1 MKNILLYFCLV
12 TTTLSGQTLSDKLL
26 QEENPSSAKTD
37 VLLKEINERIY
48 LLRSQLQ
55 EGYHQVQ
62 TLYDTKA
69 DEEQFHALLAEVN
82 AMKQKIQAQEK
93 QWREIVIKESKQE
106 EEGYALWDQEETTLA
121 HLIIEYGALDY
132 LYIVPPEMANM
143 KLNMHSNVPIPRESW
158 NDVLEIIL
166 SHNGIGIKNINPY
179 ARQLYLLKQEPA
191 CIERIAS
198 SLEQLLLTPEHSR
211 VFYVFS
217 PPIEHIKSIKQ
228 FFEKFS
234 DPKQTFIYQ
243 IGPKIGIVSNREE
256 VQKIL
261 NLYQSIW
268 GQMQGRV
275 SRVIPVLKMSVK
287 EMEKI
292 LQSFFSESIEKARP
306 HFNKN
311 EQEGFTIFSLLQGN
325 SLVAIGR
332 KEVVDKA
339 ERVVRETE
347 DQLQNPAE
355 MTVYL
360 YPCRHSSPND
370 LAQILEKVYTSLL
383 AASSDTKKEAEL
395 NYSAPGTP
403 FKMPPDGYPPVPP
416 LVVAPKPIHSNTLS
430 TVEIDY
436 GSDHFI
442 PDPKTGTLL
451 MVVRRDA
458 LGKIKD
464 LIRNL
469 DIPKKM
475 VQIEVLLFEKQ
486 LNCENSLGMNLLKLG
501 SKNVLKWSSNVAP
514 SGSGVLEFLLHNN
527 SSKHFP
533 AYDLAYSFLMSQD
546 DIQLNAAPSIITVN
560 QTPATI
566 SIVEEI
572 SINNG
577 AAPLDTN
584 KGTAFEKSFSRA
596 QYGIVI
602 TLVPTIHLPFI
613 DEIHMEETG
622 FVTLKTNVTFDTTR
636 QDEHKDRP
644 LVNRRHIENEVCIA
658 DGQTVILGG
667 LRRKASQD
675 KEEKIPFLGDIPGL
689 GKLFGATK
697 LRSNDTEMFIFITP
711 KIILDAKEQ
720 LQQILHEELRK
731 RPGDQ
736 PEFLDCLVEAQEKA
750 RYKKIQNGL
759 NCLAEK

>member
-1 MKNILLYFCLV
+1 MKNILLYFCLAII
-12 TTTLSGQTLSDKLL
+12 TLSGQTLSDKLL

-37 VLLKEINERIY
+37 VLLKGINERIH
-48 LLRSQLQ
+48 LLRAQLQ

-62 TLYDTKA
+62 TLYDTQA
-69 DEEQFHALLAEVN
+69 NEEQFHALLAEVN
-82 AMKQKIQAQEK
+82 EVKQEIQEQEK

-121 HLIIEYGALDY
+121 HLIVEYGALDY

-166 SHNGIGIKNINPY
+166 SHNGIGIRNINPY

-211 VFYVFS
+211 VFYLFS
-217 PPIEHIKSIKQ
+217 PPIEHIKSIRQ

-261 NLYQSIW
+261 HLYQSVW

-292 LQSFFSESIEKARP
+292 LQSFFSESIEKTRP
-306 HFNKN
+306 HLNKN
-311 EQEGFTIFSLLQGN
+311 EQEGLTIFSLLQGN

-383 AASSDTKKEAEL
+383 ATSSDTKKEAGL
-395 NYSAPGTP
+395 NYSAPGAP
-403 FKMPPDGYPPVPP
+403 FKIPPDGYPPVPP
-416 LVVAPKPIHSNTLS
+416 LVVAPKPINSNTLS

-464 LIRNL
+464 LLRNL
-469 DIPKKM
+469 DIPKRM

-501 SKNVLKWSSNVAP
+501 TKNVLKWSSNVAP
-514 SGSGVLEFLLHNN
+514 SGSGVLEFLLHNK
-527 SSKHFP
+527 SSRHFP

-560 QTPATI
+560 QTPAVI
-566 SIVEEI
+566 NIVEEI

-596 QYGIVI
+596 QYGIMI
-602 TLVPTIHLPFI
+602 TLVPTIHPPSM
-613 DEIHMEETG
+613 DEIDMEETG
-622 FVTLKTNVTFDTTR
+622 FVTIKTNIGFDTTR
-636 QDEHKDRP
+636 NDEHKDRP
-644 LVNRRHIENEVCIA
+644 LVHRRHIENEVCIA
-658 DGQTVILGG
+658 DGQTIILGG
-667 LRRKASQD
+667 LRRRASQD

-720 LQQILHEELRK
+720 LEQILYEELKK

-750 RYKKIQNGL
+750 RYKKIKSGL
-759 NCLAEK
+759 KHLG

>member
-1 MKNILLYFCLV
+1 MKNIFICFCLV
-12 TTTLSGQTLSDKLL
+12 TATLWGQTLSDKLF
-26 QEENPSSAKTD
+26 QDENQSSVKTD

-48 LLRSQLQ
+48 VLRAQLQ

-62 TLYDTKA
+62 TLHNIEA
-69 DEEQFHALLAEVN
+69 EEEKFHALLADVN
-82 AMKQKIQAQEK
+82 IIKQTIHSLEK
-93 QWREIVIKESKQE
+93 QWREIVIKEAKQE

-143 KLNMHSNVPIPRESW
+143 KLSMHSNVPIPRESW

-217 PPIEHIKSIKQ
+217 PPIEHIKSVRQ

-234 DPKQTFIYQ
+234 DSKQTFIYQ
-243 IGPKIGIVSNREE
+243 IGSKLGIVSNREE

-261 NLYQSIW
+261 QLYQTVW

-275 SRVIPVLKMSVK
+275 SRVIPILKMSVK

-292 LQSFFSESIEKARP
+292 IQSFFNESIEKIRP
-306 HFNKN
+306 LSKN
-311 EQEGFTIFSLLQGN
+311 EPEGLTVFSLTQGN
-325 SLVAIGR
+325 SLVVIGR
-332 KEVVDKA
+332 KEAVDKA

-383 AASSDTKKEAEL
+383 AASSDTKQEAGL
-395 NYSAPGTP
+395 NYSAPGSP

-416 LVVAPKPIHSNTLS
+416 LVVAPKPINSNTLS

-442 PDPKTGTLL
+442 PDPKTGNLL

-486 LNCENSLGMNLLKLG
+486 LCCENSLGMNLLKLG
-501 SKNVLKWSSNVAP
+501 TKNILKWSSNVAP

-602 TLVPTIHLPFI
+602 TLVPTIHIPFI
-613 DEIHMEETG
+613 ERAEEGEKG

-636 QDEHKDRP
+636 HAAENKDRP

-667 LRRKASQD
+667 LRRRASQD

-720 LQQILHEELRK
+720 LQQILYEELKK

-736 PEFLDCLVEAQEKA
+736 PEFLDCLVQAQEKA
-750 RYKKIQNGL
+750 KHKKIEKGL
-759 NCLAEK
+759 NCLAGR

>member
-1 MKNILLYFCLV
+1 MKNLLLYFCLA
-12 TTTLSGQTLSDKLL
+12 TITLSGQTLSDKLV
-26 QEENPSSAKTD
+26 QEENPSSIKTD
-37 VLLKEINERIY
+37 LLLKQINEQIY
-48 LLRSQLQ
+48 ILRSQLQ

-62 TLYDTKA
+62 ALHDREA
-69 DEEQFHALLAEVN
+69 NEEQFHALLAEVN
-82 AMKQKIQAQEK
+82 AMKQKIQDQEK
-93 QWREIVIKESKQE
+93 QWRELVLKESKQN

-217 PPIEHIKSIKQ
+217 PPIEHIKSVKQ

-234 DPKQTFIYQ
+234 DPKQTFVYQ
-243 IGPKIGIVSNREE
+243 IGSKIGIVSNREE

-261 NLYQSIW
+261 HLYQNVW

-292 LQSFFSESIEKARP
+292 LQSFFSESIEKMRP
-306 HFNKN
+306 LNKN
-311 EQEGFTIFSLLQGN
+311 EQEGLTIFSLLQGN

-360 YPCRHSSPND
+360 YPCRHSSPDD

-383 AASSDTKKEAEL
+383 AASSDTKKEAGL
-395 NYSAPGTP
+395 NYSAPGPP

-436 GSDHFI
+436 GSNHFI
-442 PDPKTGTLL
+442 PDAKTGTLL

-458 LGKIKD
+458 LEKIKD

-501 SKNVLKWSSNVAP
+501 TKNVLKWNSNVAP

-546 DIQLNAAPSIITVN
+546 DIQLNAAPSVITVN

-602 TLVPTIHLPFI
+602 TLIPTIHLPFI
-613 DEIHMEETG
+613 DQVDMEETG

-636 QDEHKDRP
+636 HDEHKDRP

-720 LQQILHEELRK
+720 LQQILYEELKK

-736 PEFLDCLVEAQEKA
+736 PEFLECLVEAQEKA
-750 RYKKIQNGL
+750 RYQKIESGL
-759 NCLAEK
+759 KHLG

>member
-1 MKNILLYFCLV
+1 MKNIFICFCLV
-12 TTTLSGQTLSDKLL
+12 TATLWGQTLSDKLF
-26 QEENPSSAKTD
+26 QNESQSSAKTD
-37 VLLKEINERIY
+37 VLLKEINEQIY
-48 LLRSQLQ
+48 VLRAQLQ

-62 TLYDTKA
+62 TLHSIEA
-69 DEEQFHALLAEVN
+69 EEEKFHTLLAKVN
-82 AMKQKIQAQEK
+82 TLKQTIYSLEK
-93 QWREIVIKESKQE
+93 QWREIVVKEAKQG

-121 HLIIEYGALDY
+121 HLIVEYGALDY

-143 KLNMHSNVPIPRESW
+143 KLSMHSNVPIPRESW

-198 SLEQLLLTPEHSR
+198 SLEQLLLAPEHSR

-217 PPIEHIKSIKQ
+217 PPIEHIKSIRQ
-228 FFEKFS
+228 FLEKFS
-234 DPKQTFIYQ
+234 DSKQTFIYQ
-243 IGPKIGIVSNREE
+243 IASKLGIVANREE
-256 VQKIL
+256 VQRIL
-261 NLYQSIW
+261 QLYQTVW

-275 SRVIPVLKMSVK
+275 SRVIPILKMPVK

-292 LQSFFSESIEKARP
+292 IQSFFNESIEKVRP
-306 HFNKN
+306 LSKN
-311 EQEGFTIFSLLQGN
+311 EPEGLTVFSLLQGN
-325 SLVAIGR
+325 SLVVIGR
-332 KEVVDKA
+332 KEAVDKA

-395 NYSAPGTP
+395 NYSAPGSP
-403 FKMPPDGYPPVPP
+403 FRMPPDGYPPVPP
-416 LVVAPKPIHSNTLS
+416 LVVAPKPINSNTLS

-442 PDPKTGTLL
+442 PDPKTGNLL

-501 SKNVLKWSSNVAP
+501 TKNILKWSSNVAP

-546 DIQLNAAPSIITVN
+546 DIQLNAAPSIVTVN

-613 DEIHMEETG
+613 ERADEEEKG

-636 QDEHKDRP
+636 HASEHQDRP

-667 LRRKASQD
+667 LRRRASQD

-720 LQQILHEELRK
+720 LQQILYEELKK

-750 RYKKIQNGL
+750 KYKKIEKGL
-759 NCLAEK
+759 NCLAGR

>member
-1 MKNILLYFCLV
+1 MKNILLYFCLA
-12 TTTLSGQTLSDKLL
+12 TTTLWGQTLSDKLV
-26 QEENPSSAKTD
+26 QKENAESSVKTD
-37 VLLKEINERIY
+37 ALLKEINERICV
-48 LLRSQLQ
+48 LRAQLQ

-62 TLYDTKA
+62 VLHDKEA
-69 DEEQFHALLAEVN
+69 EEEKFHALLADVN
-82 AMKQKIQAQEK
+82 SMKQKIYSLEK
-93 QWREIVIKESKQE
+93 QWREIIITDAKQE

-166 SHNGIGIKNINPY
+166 THNGIGIKNINPY
-179 ARQLYLLKQEPA
+179 ARQLYLFKQEPA

-198 SLEQLLLTPEHSR
+198 SLEQLLLIPEHSR

-217 PPIEHIKSIKQ
+217 PPIEHIKSVQQ
-228 FFEKFS
+228 FLEKFS
-234 DPKQTFIYQ
+234 DHKHTFIYQ
-243 IGPKIGIVSNREE
+243 IGSKLGIVSNREE

-261 NLYQSIW
+261 HLYQTVW
-268 GQMQGRV
+268 GQMQGKV
-275 SRVIPVLKMSVK
+275 SRVIPIVKMSVK

-292 LQSFFSESIEKARP
+292 VQSFFSESLEKMRP
-306 HFNKN
+306 HLSKSD
-311 EQEGFTIFSLLQGN
+311 QEGLTIFPLLQGN
-325 SLVAIGR
+325 SLVFIGR
-332 KEVVDKA
+332 KEVVDRA

-395 NYSAPGTP
+395 SYSAPGAP

-416 LVVAPKPIHSNTLS
+416 LVVAPKPINSNTLS

-501 SKNVLKWSSNVAP
+501 TKNILQWTSNVAP

-546 DIQLNAAPSIITVN
+546 DIQLNAAPSIVTVN

-596 QYGIVI
+596 QYGITI
-602 TLVPTIHLPFI
+602 TLVPTIHLPSIEQDI
-613 DEIHMEETG
+613 DDKG

-636 QDEHKDRP
+636 HDEHKDRP

-667 LRRKASQD
+667 LRRRASQD
-675 KEEKIPFLGDIPGL
+675 KEQKIPLLGDIPGL

-720 LQQILHEELRK
+720 LEQILYEELKK

-736 PEFLDCLVEAQEKA
+736 PEFLDCLVQAQEKT
-750 RYKKIQNGL
+750 RQKKIEAGL
-759 NCLAEK
+759 ASLK

>member
-1 MKNILLYFCLV
+1 MKNILLYFCLA

-26 QEENPSSAKTD
+26 QEENRSSAKTD

-55 EGYHQVQ
+55 EGYRQVQ

-82 AMKQKIQAQEK
+82 AMKQKLQSQEK

-166 SHNGIGIKNINPY
+166 SHNGIGIKNINSY

-211 VFYVFS
+211 IFYVFS
-217 PPIEHIKSIKQ
+217 PPIEHIKSVKQ

-261 NLYQSIW
+261 HLYQSVW

-306 HFNKN
+306 HFTKK
-311 EQEGFTIFSLLQGN
+311 EQEGLTVFSLLQGN

-370 LAQILEKVYTSLL
+370 LAQVLEKVYTSLL

-403 FKMPPDGYPPVPP
+403 FKTPPDGYPPVPP

-430 TVEIDY
+430 TVGIDY

-442 PDPKTGTLL
+442 PDSKTGTLL

-613 DEIHMEETG
+613 DEIDMEETG

-636 QDEHKDRP
+636 HDEHKDRP

-720 LQQILHEELRK
+720 LQQILYEELRK

-759 NCLAEK
+759 SCLAEK

>member
-1 MKNILLYFCLV
+1 MKNIFICFCLV
-12 TTTLSGQTLSDKLL
+12 TATLWGQTLSDKLF
-26 QEENPSSAKTD
+26 QDENQSSAKTD

-48 LLRSQLQ
+48 VLRAQLQ
-55 EGYHQVQ
+55 AGYHQVQ
-62 TLYDTKA
+62 TLHSIEA
-69 DEEQFHALLAEVN
+69 EEEKFHALLADVN
-82 AMKQKIQAQEK
+82 AMKQTIFSLEK
-93 QWREIVIKESKQE
+93 QWREIVVKEAKQG

-217 PPIEHIKSIKQ
+217 PPIEHIKSVRQ

-234 DPKQTFIYQ
+234 DSKQTFIYQ
-243 IGPKIGIVSNREE
+243 IGSKLGIVSNREE

-261 NLYQSIW
+261 QLYQTVW

-275 SRVIPVLKMSVK
+275 SRVIPILKMSVK

-292 LQSFFSESIEKARP
+292 IQSFFNESIEKIRP
-306 HFNKN
+306 LSKN
-311 EQEGFTIFSLLQGN
+311 EPEGLIVFSLLQGN
-325 SLVAIGR
+325 SLVVIGR
-332 KEVVDKA
+332 KEAVDKA

-360 YPCRHSSPND
+360 YPCRHSSPTD

-395 NYSAPGTP
+395 NYSAPGSP
-403 FKMPPDGYPPVPP
+403 FRMPPDGYPPVPP
-416 LVVAPKPIHSNTLS
+416 LVVAPKPINSNTLS

-442 PDPKTGTLL
+442 PDPKTGNLL

-501 SKNVLKWSSNVAP
+501 TKNILQWSSNVAP

-613 DEIHMEETG
+613 ERADEGEKG

-636 QDEHKDRP
+636 HASEHKDRP

-667 LRRKASQD
+667 LRRRASQD

-720 LQQILHEELRK
+720 LQQILYEELRK

-750 RYKKIQNGL
+750 KHKKIEKGL
-759 NCLAEK
+759 NCLAGR

>member
-1 MKNILLYFCLV
+1 MKNILLYFCLA
-12 TTTLSGQTLSDKLL
+12 TTTLWGQTLSDKLV
-26 QEENPSSAKTD
+26 QKENAESSVKTD
-37 VLLKEINERIY
+37 ALLKEINERICA
-48 LLRSQLQ
+48 LRVQLQ

-62 TLYDTKA
+62 VLHDQEA
-69 DEEQFHALLAEVN
+69 EEEKFHALLADVN
-82 AMKQKIQAQEK
+82 SMKQKIYSLEK
-93 QWREIVIKESKQE
+93 RWREIVVTEAKQE

-132 LYIVPPEMANM
+132 LYIVPPEMASM

-166 SHNGIGIKNINPY
+166 THNGIGIKNINPY

-198 SLEQLLLTPEHSR
+198 SLEQLLLIPEHSR

-217 PPIEHIKSIKQ
+217 PPVEHIKSVQQ

-234 DPKQTFIYQ
+234 DHKHTFIYQ
-243 IGPKIGIVSNREE
+243 IGSKLGIVSNREE

-261 NLYQSIW
+261 HLYQTVW
-268 GQMQGRV
+268 GQMQGKV
-275 SRVIPVLKMSVK
+275 SRVIPVVKMSVK

-292 LQSFFSESIEKARP
+292 IQSFFSESLEKTRP
-306 HFNKN
+306 HLNKS
-311 EQEGFTIFSLLQGN
+311 EQEGLTIFPLLQGN
-325 SLVAIGR
+325 SLVFIGR
-332 KEVVDKA
+332 KEVVDRA

-395 NYSAPGTP
+395 SYSAPGSP

-416 LVVAPKPIHSNTLS
+416 LVVAPKPINANTLS

-501 SKNVLKWSSNVAP
+501 TKNILQWTSHVAP
-514 SGSGVLEFLLHNN
+514 SGSGVLEFLLHND

-546 DIQLNAAPSIITVN
+546 DIQLNAAPSIVTVN

-596 QYGIVI
+596 QYGITI
-602 TLVPTIHLPFI
+602 TLVPTIHLPSIEQDI
-613 DEIHMEETG
+613 DEKG

-636 QDEHKDRP
+636 HDEHKDRP

-667 LRRKASQD
+667 LRRRASQD
-675 KEEKIPFLGDIPGL
+675 KEEKIPLLGDIPGL

-720 LQQILHEELRK
+720 LEQILYEELKK

-736 PEFLDCLVEAQEKA
+736 PEFLDCLVQAQEKA
-750 RYKKIQNGL
+750 RQKKIETGL
-759 NCLAEK
+759 ASLK